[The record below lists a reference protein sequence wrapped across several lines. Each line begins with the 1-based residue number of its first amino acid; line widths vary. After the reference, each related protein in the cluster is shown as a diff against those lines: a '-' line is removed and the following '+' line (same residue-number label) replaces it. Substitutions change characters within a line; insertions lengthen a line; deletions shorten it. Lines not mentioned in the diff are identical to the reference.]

1 MKILVI
7 NPLGGGFGSCRRE
20 NMRKLIYILL
30 LGILLAGC
38 GYRIVP
44 VDVIEDRYGYSP
56 MQPGM
61 GPGGMTWGS
70 GSFDS
75 IGEQIYFT
83 GINGDGDQIRYQGGP
98 ETGMMMR
105 GYLACASCH
114 GPDARGG
121 VHIMHMQVMDAPDI
135 RWESLATE
143 EETEHADQES
153 EHHGTYSLETFR
165 RAVVDGEHPDGE
177 PLSNDM
183 PRWQLSE
190 EDLQNI
196 MEYLKSIP

>member
-1 MKILVI
+1 MNAVGGKI
-7 NPLGGGFGSCRRE
+7 GKFRRE
-20 NMRKLIYILL
+20 DMRKYIFVLFM
-30 LGILLAGC
+30 GILLAGC

-44 VDVIEDRYGYSP
+44 VDVVGDDDTYSP

-75 IGEQIYFT
+75 VGEQIYFT
-83 GINGDGDQIRYQGGP
+83 GIDGEGNQIRYQGGP

-114 GPDARGG
+114 GPDAKGG
-121 VHIMHMQVMDAPDI
+121 EHVMHMQIMDAPDI

-143 EETEHADQES
+143 ETEHTDDES
-153 EHHGTYSLETFR
+153 DHHDMYDLETFR

-183 PRWQLSE
+183 PRWQMSE
-190 EDLQNI
+190 ENLENVA
-196 MEYLKSIP
+196 EYLMSLP

>member
-1 MKILVI
+1 
-7 NPLGGGFGSCRRE
+7 
-20 NMRKLIYILL
+20 MRKFIFVLFM
-30 LGILLAGC
+30 GILLAGC

-44 VDVIEDRYGYSP
+44 ADVIGDGDTYSP

-61 GPGGMTWGS
+61 GPGGTTWGS

-75 IGEQIYFT
+75 VGEQIYFT
-83 GINGDGDQIRYQGGP
+83 GIDGEGDQIRYQGGP

-114 GPDARGG
+114 GPDAKGG
-121 VHIMHMQVMDAPDI
+121 EHVMQMQTMDAPDI
-135 RWESLATE
+135 RWKSLVT
-143 EETEHADQES
+143 EETEHTDEES
-153 EHHGTYSLETFR
+153 DHYGIYDLETFR

-183 PRWQLSE
+183 PRWQMSE
-190 EDLQNI
+190 DNLENI
-196 MEYLKSIP
+196 AEYLKSIP